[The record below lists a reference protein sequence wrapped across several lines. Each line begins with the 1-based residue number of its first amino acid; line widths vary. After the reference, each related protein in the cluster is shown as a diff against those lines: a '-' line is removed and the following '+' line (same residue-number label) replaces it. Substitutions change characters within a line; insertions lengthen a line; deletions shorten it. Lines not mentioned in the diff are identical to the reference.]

1 MPFKIVQKQVR
12 GFFFLIQEVFG
23 LILIDAREQS
33 KYLLTLIKTHRISFL
48 LEHWSKLSFIMLNN
62 KIEQQIRCYTGS
74 FIQNL
79 KKEKLVLINDTC
91 TFLTKME

>member
-1 MPFKIVQKQVR
+1 
-12 GFFFLIQEVFG
+12 
-23 LILIDAREQS
+23 
-33 KYLLTLIKTHRISFL
+33 
-48 LEHWSKLSFIMLNN
+48 MLNN

-74 FIQNL
+74 FIQIL

>member
-12 GFFFLIQEVFG
+12 GFFLIQEVFG

-48 LEHWSKLSFIMLNN
+48 LEHWSRLSFIMF
-62 KIEQQIRCYTGS
+62 EQQIRCYTGS